1 MSKIFEALNRAENE
15 PIKQP
20 MHDRKGPAAET
31 DRLLGRN
38 VSQIPSTGFVD
49 SESEDGIVALGP
61 PPALEMD
68 DPTRQELTRLAQ
80 SLFLRPNG
88 LRLVTFAS
96 AESGAGCS
104 WVVARL
110 GQLLAEANAGSVCIV
125 DANFRSPVQHYAFN
139 KVNGNGLSDALVSS
153 EPISALVQPLG
164 GGRLHLLSSGSER
177 RKAEPLLAS
186 TGFLAC
192 IDELRN
198 EFDYV
203 LFDTPPLSDCS
214 DALVVAGRVEGL
226 ALVVEAG
233 STDRE
238 TARRAARDVV
248 SANVRMLG
256 VILNKRTYPIPQG
269 LYKRL

>member
-15 PIKQP
+15 PMNQP
-20 MHDRKGPAAET
+20 IQDRKAKAAEA

-38 VSQIPSTGFVD
+38 VSQIPSVGFVD
-49 SESEDGIVALGP
+49 ADAENGIVQLGP

-68 DPTRQELTRLAQ
+68 DPTRQELTRLVQ

-88 LRLVTFAS
+88 LRLVTFSS
-96 AESGAGCS
+96 AQSGAGCS

-139 KVNGNGLSDALVSS
+139 KVNGNGLSDALISS
-153 EPISALVQPLG
+153 EPVTAFVQPLG
-164 GGRLHLLSSGSER
+164 GGRLNLLTSGSER

-186 TGFLAC
+186 TAFLAC

-203 LFDTPPLSDCS
+203 LFDTPPLSVCS

-238 TARRAARDVV
+238 TARRAAKDVAA
-248 SANVRMLG
+248 ANVRMLG
-256 VILNKRTYPIPQG
+256 VILNKRTYPIPAA